1 MRMDVVFF
9 EILIEITNAIY
20 FFNCVFLRFVHV
32 EKKLNYITL
41 SLLIFTFGRSINE
54 AGRSELD

>member
-9 EILIEITNAIY
+9 EILIEIANTIY

-32 EKKLNYITL
+32 EKKLNYIIIL
-41 SLLIFTFGRSINE
+41 LLIFTFGRSISE
-54 AGRSELD
+54 VGLSELD